1 MNLHITAIK
10 REFRFMAVILD
21 NSRRYTSHQ
30 EERIMEKEVYSQSIC
45 LMNEV
50 VELYHMS
57 SLNMLEIAN
66 ELSISKST
74 VSRILKQANQCGIM
88 ELKIKEPYLEC
99 MELQK
104 ELLEKYP
111 IKKIYVVPIAEE
123 KNDALA
129 IKKSVAKEG
138 ARYLQRILSNNQM
151 LGLAWGGT
159 MHHMI
164 QYLNP
169 CRKKNTGIITMHGD
183 LTECGDEYNVRN
195 LVRRAA
201 MAFGGKKYILEV
213 SGYAKDEEMA
223 WKIRRHK
230 SYREFVKYFEEISIS
245 VTGAGAW
252 KPFTIST
259 LSPSKFGYISDR
271 EFQELERK
279 NVTADFLLHFIDED
293 GNEIDS
299 EIKKRTISIDLEL
312 YKQIPHKIVLLS
324 GTGKVYAA
332 KGILKGGYADILFLD
347 YYLAKEL
354 HDL

>member
-1 MNLHITAIK
+1 
-10 REFRFMAVILD
+10 
-21 NSRRYTSHQ
+21 
-30 EERIMEKEVYSQSIC
+30 MEKEVYSQSIC

-151 LGLAWGGT
+151 
-159 MHHMI
+159 
-164 QYLNP
+164 
-169 CRKKNTGIITMHGD
+169 
-183 LTECGDEYNVRN
+183 
-195 LVRRAA
+195 
-201 MAFGGKKYILEV
+201 
-213 SGYAKDEEMA
+213 
-223 WKIRRHK
+223 
-230 SYREFVKYFEEISIS
+230 
-245 VTGAGAW
+245 
-252 KPFTIST
+252 
-259 LSPSKFGYISDR
+259 
-271 EFQELERK
+271 
-279 NVTADFLLHFIDED
+279 
-293 GNEIDS
+293 
-299 EIKKRTISIDLEL
+299 
-312 YKQIPHKIVLLS
+312 
-324 GTGKVYAA
+324 
-332 KGILKGGYADILFLD
+332 
-347 YYLAKEL
+347 
-354 HDL
+354 